1 MLSLVGG
8 TTTQSQASDVTIVI
22 PARHG
27 STRFPGKPLAP
38 LRGVTGIAKSLLQRS
53 WEAASSIQLA
63 NNVVIA
69 TDDPRIADIAAGFG
83 AEATLTS
90 TACRNGTER
99 CLEALVTAG
108 LSGQIVVNF
117 QGDAPLTPPL
127 AVEALIEAMLEDPN
141 IDAASPMIRCS
152 PLQLDRLL
160 ADARAGQVGGTTVVC
175 DAASDALYFS
185 KRVIPYV
192 PERSAN
198 PPVFLHMG
206 LYAYRRPSL
215 ERYGTLEPSALELAE
230 GLEQLR
236 FLDAGIP
243 IRMIEVADPP
253 GGLWEV
259 NNPADIVPVEA
270 ALAARRIV

>member
-8 TTTQSQASDVTIVI
+8 TEIKSAKMTVAIII

-38 LRGVTGIAKSLLQRS
+38 LRGANGTTKTLLQRS
-53 WEAASSIQLA
+53 WEAATAVQRPTFVA
-63 NNVVIA
+63 VA
-69 TDDPRIADIAAGFG
+69 TDDQRIADAAEAFG
-83 AEATLTS
+83 AESILTS
-90 TACRNGTER
+90 PACRNGTER
-99 CLEALVTAG
+99 CWEALTAAG
-108 LSGQIVVNF
+108 FDGEIIVNF

-127 AVEALIEAMLEDPN
+127 AVEALIDAMEADPG
-141 IDAASPMIRCS
+141 IQVATPMIRSS

-175 DAASDALYFS
+175 DTVRDALYFS

-192 PERSAN
+192 PERTAN
-198 PPVFLHMG
+198 APVFLHMG
-206 LYAYRRPSL
+206 LYAYRREAL
-215 ERYGTLEPSALELAE
+215 ERYAALEPCAIELAE

-236 FLDAGIP
+236 FLHARIP

-270 ALAARRIV
+270 ALAARRIA